1 MKMTLLFWHW
11 LKESFSQFTQ
21 GFKEVSIERI
31 ERELGEMENAF
42 ALLLCASLSGL
53 PAPPPFLGLSLLPY
67 LEREIH
73 LMFEK
78 SILLDDKLAQWAD
91 LVEL

>member
-1 MKMTLLFWHW
+1 MTPSFWQQ
-11 LKESFSQFTQ
+11 LKEGFSQFTQ
-21 GFKEVSIERI
+21 GFKEASIERI
-31 ERELGEMENAF
+31 EEELGEMENAF
-42 ALLLCASLSGL
+42 ALLFYASLSGL

-67 LEREIH
+67 LERELH